1 MNKKLIVVIAVL
13 VLIQLYPI
21 NRDNPQSDP
30 LSEIVLQPDTKNIV
44 EKACYDCHSNKTNW
58 PWYSYVAP
66 VSWIVAKHVKDGRDE
81 LNFSIWQEYSQ
92 KRKSKKLEELVE
104 EMEEGKMPLSS
115 YTITHPEAKLSEE
128 EINKLVMWAK
138 SDSLYSESK

>member
-1 MNKKLIVVIAVL
+1 MKKKLIIVIAVL

-30 LSEIVLQPDTKNIV
+30 MSEIVLQPDTKTIA

-66 VSWIVAKHVKDGRDE
+66 VSWVVAKHVKDGRDE
-81 LNFSIWQEYSQ
+81 VNFSIWNEYSE

-104 EMEEGKMPLSS
+104 EMEEGKMPLSP

-138 SDSLYSESK
+138 SDSLYIAN

>member
-1 MNKKLIVVIAVL
+1 MNKKLIIVIAVL

-21 NRDNPQSDP
+21 NSDNPQSDP
-30 LSEIVLQPDTKNIV
+30 MSEIVLQPDTKTIV
-44 EKACYDCHSNKTNW
+44 EKTCYDCHSNKTNW
-58 PWYSYVAP
+58 PWYSYIAP
-66 VSWIVAKHVKDGRDE
+66 VSWVVAKHVKDGRDE

-104 EMEEGKMPLSS
+104 EMEEGKMPLSP

-138 SDSLYSESK
+138 SDSLYIAN